1 MPTPVWSVMLARA
14 MVASAERTEAPRE
27 VDRRLAIT
35 RGRDGGAPIPRTL
48 RDAFSATKAAM
59 PIAGFFVIGAA
70 TGTRIAEDGAS
81 ASPVD
86 GNR

>member
-1 MPTPVWSVMLARA
+1 
-14 MVASAERTEAPRE
+14 
-27 VDRRLAIT
+27 
-35 RGRDGGAPIPRTL
+35 
-48 RDAFSATKAAM
+48 M